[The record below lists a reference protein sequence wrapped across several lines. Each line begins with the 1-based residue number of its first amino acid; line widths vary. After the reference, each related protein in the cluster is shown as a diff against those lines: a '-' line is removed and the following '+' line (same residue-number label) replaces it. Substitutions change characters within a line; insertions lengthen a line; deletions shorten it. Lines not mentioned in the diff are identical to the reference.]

1 MRVIAGRRSNGDR
14 RRGGGRAR
22 RLSVCLGALGAA
34 AALLLLAAGSA
45 GSTDRARSVLAAGR
59 GMAIEQLA
67 PADAGPA
74 AGTGQPFAGV
84 AAVGALF
91 TESNGK
97 LGAHFC
103 TASVVDSKAG
113 DLAVTAAHCVY
124 GKSAAMVFVPDYA
137 NGKTP
142 YGIWPVT
149 KVYTD
154 SAWDA
159 SQDPDHDVAFLRLS
173 DASDGTPIEN
183 LTGAETLATDAPA
196 GQPVEVIGY
205 PDGAAEPVWCS
216 GLAQGLQRHPVRVR
230 LRRLPERHQR
240 RALPDRG
247 RRGDRPGRRHRR
259 DRRLPAGRRYP
270 AGVVRGGLRHR
281 GLAAVRDR
289 GGGRLIGRVLPR
301 PASGM
306 SRSRPTGPGSGS
318 VSYS

>member
-14 RRGGGRAR
+14 RRGEGRAR
-22 RLSVCLGALGAA
+22 RLSVCVGALGAS

-67 PADAGPA
+67 PAETGPA
-74 AGTGQPFAGV
+74 AGNGQPFGGV

-103 TASVVDSKAG
+103 TASVVDSAAG

-124 GKSAAMVFVPDYA
+124 GESGAMVFVPDYA

-173 DASDGTPIEN
+173 DAPDGTPIEN
-183 LTGAETLATDAPA
+183 LTGAETLATEAPA
-196 GQPVEVIGY
+196 GQAAEVIGY
-205 PDGAAEPVWCS
+205 PDHAAEPVWCS
-216 GLAQGLQRHPVRVR
+216 GLVKGFSATQFEFDCGGYPNGTSGGPFLTGVDAATGQGTVIGVIGGYQ
-230 LRRLPERHQR
+230 Q
-240 RALPDRG
+240 G
-247 RRGDRPGRRHRR
+247 GDTPQVS
-259 DRRLPAGRRYP
+259 Y
-270 AGVVRGGLRHR
+270 
-281 GLAAVRDR
+281 AAVFGSAVSQLYATAEA
-289 GGGRLIGRVLPR
+289 GG
-301 PASGM
+301 
-306 SRSRPTGPGSGS
+306 
-318 VSYS
+318 